1 MLDGLRD
8 RYHAVLRR
16 ARRFE
21 RREVAE
27 FRRWLEHT
35 TNLIHLSVLLLVP
48 LLIAVVTWF
57 SQALSVVSFL
67 LFPPLAS
74 GTYTLFADPEGK
86 YASPTKFVGGMTAG
100 AVCGWVALL
109 ISANLHRVEPSQ
121 LSPHAS
127 GAALSILLT
136 GAVTWALDLE
146 EPTAFSTA
154 LLVLITDAAV
164 GEIAEVTIL
173 SSTVTVGVSGA
184 FSYVVSV
191 ALTSGFVAG
200 VFVLWRDHFYEQ
212 RSRYLY
218 QSTKGDDHVLV
229 PMRGDRASSAAMFG
243 AQLAAAHDAGKVVLL
258 DVVDEETVKTV
269 AETGDESDG
278 TDDDQPELVDAET
291 VEAEGAAAEAVQVAD
306 ESAKRLEAEANR
318 IKTRVGVPCEV
329 VVAGD
334 GANTAST
341 VLKTAHETNCDL
353 VVAPY
358 EEQNGGLSPFVR
370 GLFRGDVDTIAFRS
384 APESDGRERWKRV
397 LVPVRRAGDTAHAMI
412 DFARRLTGLSG
423 SVGVCTCIDREAERR
438 ATETKLA
445 NLVETFDGSFE
456 TRVSRSSI
464 ESFLSAND
472 SHYDLVIMG
481 ASTDRSTA
489 SRFISPPTF
498 ERLHDLECDVAVVHR
513 A

>member
-1 MLDGLRD
+1 MLDGLRA

-35 TNLIHLSVLLLVP
+35 TNVIHLSVLLLVP
-48 LLIAVVTWF
+48 LLIAVITWF
-57 SQALSVVSFL
+57 SETLSVVSFL

-74 GTYTLFADPEGK
+74 GTYTLFADPEGQ

-100 AVCGWVALL
+100 AACGWLALM

-136 GAVTWALDLE
+136 GLVTWALDLE

-164 GEIAEVTIL
+164 GEIGQVTIF
-173 SSTVTVGVSGA
+173 STTLTVGFSGA

-200 VFVLWRDHFYEQ
+200 VFVLWRDQFYEQ

-229 PMRGDRASSAAMFG
+229 PMRGDRSSEAAMFG

-258 DVVDEETVKTV
+258 DVVDEEKVESASET
-269 AETGDESDG
+269 AETG
-278 TDDDQPELVDAET
+278 DDQPELVDAAA
-291 VEAEGAAAEAVQVAD
+291 VEAEGAEAETVQVAD
-306 ESAKRLEAEANR
+306 ESAKRLETEANR
-318 IKTRVGVPCEV
+318 IKTRIGVPCEV

-353 VVAPY
+353 IVTPY
-358 EEQNGGLSPFVR
+358 EEQTGGLSTFVR
-370 GLFRGDVDTIAFRS
+370 DLFRGDVDTIAFRS
-384 APESDGRERWKRV
+384 CPKTEGRERWKRV

-423 SVGVCTCIDREAERR
+423 SISVCTCIDRETERR
-438 ATETKLA
+438 STETKLA
-445 NLVETFDGSFE
+445 NLVETFEGSFE

-472 SHYDLVIMG
+472 RHYDLVVMG

-498 ERLHDLECDVAVVHR
+498 ERLHELECDVAVVHR

>member
-1 MLDGLRD
+1 MLDGLRG

-35 TNLIHLSVLLLVP
+35 TNLIHLSVLLVVP
-48 LLIAVVTWF
+48 LLIAAITWF
-57 SQALSVVSFL
+57 SQAVTVVSFL

-100 AVCGWVALL
+100 AACGWLALM
-109 ISANLHRVEPSQ
+109 ISANLHHVDPSQ
-121 LSPHAS
+121 LNPHAS

-154 LLVLITDAAV
+154 LLVLITDASV
-164 GEIAEVTIL
+164 GEVAEITIL
-173 SSTVTVGVSGA
+173 ASTLTVDVTGA

-191 ALTSGFVAG
+191 AITSSFVAG
-200 VFVLWRDHFYEQ
+200 AFVLWRDHFYEQ

-229 PMRGDRASSAAMFG
+229 PMRGERASAAAMFG

-258 DVVDEETVKTV
+258 DVVDEATVESA
-269 AETGDESDG
+269 AEAGEPDGDG
-278 TDDDQPELVDAET
+278 PELVDAASAHADGA
-291 VEAEGAAAEAVQVAD
+291 EAEEVQVAD
-306 ESAKRLEAEANR
+306 ESAKQLEAEANR

-334 GANTAST
+334 GVNAAST

-353 VVAPY
+353 IVAPY
-358 EEQNGGLSPFVR
+358 EEQTGGLSSFVR

-384 APESDGRERWKRV
+384 APEGDGRERWKRV

-423 SVGVCTCIDREAERR
+423 SVSVCTCIDREAQRR
-438 ATETKLA
+438 STETKLA
-445 NLVETFDGSFE
+445 NLVETFEGSFE

-472 SHYDLVIMG
+472 GHYDLVVMG

-498 ERLHDLECDVAVVHR
+498 ERLHELECDVAVVHR